1 MGRGDAAIAA
11 IGRDARRELSKV
23 IVDTMTLAVRN
34 LSNSTP
40 VDTEHA
46 ASNWIVTFGSP
57 FKGVAGSRVNVSWS
71 EFYNGLAKLKRYD
84 VGRDG
89 RVYIRNNVLY
99 LQYLDRGHGRLREEV
114 VVECVR
120 PEDDLS
126 ATRKFFLSRELLA
139 ESLTGEPR
147 HPPLLRHT
155 GQRLHERQAGHRV
168 GQ

>member
-99 LQYLDRGHGRLREEV
+99 LQYLDRGWSQQAPPGFVAMAMTAAAQRAPFGRKMAARKMLR
-114 VVECVR
+114 
-120 PEDDLS
+120 
-126 ATRKFFLSRELLA
+126 AMA
-139 ESLTGEPR
+139 
-147 HPPLLRHT
+147 
-155 GQRLHERQAGHRV
+155 RQAYRRGT
-168 GQ
+168 